1 VSFAVAARANRE
13 NAAPKKMLPP
23 ERD

>member
-13 NAAPKKMLPP
+13 HAAPKKMLPP